1 MKNIIFQ
8 FIYIGILVTST
19 KCFAE
24 DEISVRWKPLDELA
38 KKAVSSAKIPGG
50 SVCVVE
56 NGSVVFNQS
65 YGVLNEKTTK
75 LWESNTPVFIASIT
89 KPITATLVA
98 VLVEQKKL
106 SFDDPISKYIPEY
119 SKLKLRDGGAVRSPT
134 IAECLSHTS
143 GFPGGNMGDLPR
155 NSQILKADQAEV
167 AKLIA
172 KGGLVAK
179 PGKRFAYT
187 FRGYAAVARCMEVA
201 TGRRYAELLNE
212 KLLKPL
218 GMAETSF
225 FPDLEV
231 LKRHPRY
238 LQRIAGSSKEEVK
251 AVVSNFKAKLDRF
264 VSSSG
269 GLVSTSND
277 LVRFFRLHSLR
288 GKANDKQLISF
299 NVISR
304 LYQKPPGS
312 RGYGL
317 GFKLFG
323 DEIVGHGGASGTSA
337 IVDLKH
343 DRVVVVLTQAGS
355 KNARPLT
362 GDGKRLALEILSR

>member
-65 YGVLNEKTTK
+65 YGVLNDKTAK

-143 GFPGGNMGDLPR
+143 GFP
-155 NSQILKADQAEV
+155 
-167 AKLIA
+167 
-172 KGGLVAK
+172 
-179 PGKRFAYT
+179 
-187 FRGYAAVARCMEVA
+187 
-201 TGRRYAELLNE
+201 
-212 KLLKPL
+212 
-218 GMAETSF
+218 
-225 FPDLEV
+225 
-231 LKRHPRY
+231 
-238 LQRIAGSSKEEVK
+238 
-251 AVVSNFKAKLDRF
+251 
-264 VSSSG
+264 
-269 GLVSTSND
+269 
-277 LVRFFRLHSLR
+277 
-288 GKANDKQLISF
+288 
-299 NVISR
+299 
-304 LYQKPPGS
+304 
-312 RGYGL
+312 
-317 GFKLFG
+317 
-323 DEIVGHGGASGTSA
+323 
-337 IVDLKH
+337 
-343 DRVVVVLTQAGS
+343 
-355 KNARPLT
+355 
-362 GDGKRLALEILSR
+362 